1 MEHERIGHIVQTG
14 DLLALLVSLRVA
26 AGRHADAARCVVR
39 PLDVDILEL
48 FVDDRIENIE
58 QVGVQAGQDCLRLR
72 VAEAGVV
79 LDDTRALR
87 GQHQTEIQHTLERTA
102 LFFHRS
108 NGRLEDGLHTLRRD
122 VVGIETGR
130 RESAHAAGVRAFVVV
145 VGALM
150 ILRRRHGLEVLA
162 VNEGEHGNLRTGQEL
177 LDDDARTGAAECTA
191 VDRVLDRL
199 NGFFLGHGDRNTLA
213 ERKTIRLDNDR
224 RAVLLDV
231 LDRVRRVLK
240 NSVACG
246 RDIVFLHQILSK
258 GLAAL
263 DDGSV
268 LARTE
273 GADACGLERVHH
285 AERER
290 IIRRDHNEIRLVLL
304 RERDHAVDVGRLD
317 GNALRL
323 SGDAA
328 VARSAPD
335 MVNLGA
341 FFQCMDDGNK

>member
-1 MEHERIGHIVQTG
+1 MVHGGHHGSNGFAVGKAQNG
-14 DLLALLVSLRVA
+14 DL
-26 AGRHADAARCVVR
+26 G
-39 PLDVDILEL
+39 PL
-48 FVDDRIENIE
+48 
-58 QVGVQAGQDCLRLR
+58 
-72 VAEAGVV
+72 
-79 LDDTRALR
+79 
-87 GQHQTEIQHTLERTA
+87 H
-102 LFFHRS
+102 
-108 NGRLEDGLHTLRRD
+108 
-122 VVGIETGR
+122 
-130 RESAHAAGVRAFVVV
+130 
-145 VGALM
+145 
-150 ILRRRHGLEVLA
+150 
-162 VNEGEHGNLRTGQEL
+162 EL

-224 RAVLLDV
+224 RAVLPDV

-246 RDIVFLHQILSK
+246 RDIVFLHQILGK

-304 RERDHAVDVGRLD
+304 RERDHAVDVGRFD

-328 VARSAPD
+328 VARGAPD
-335 MVNLGA
+335 MVSLGA
-341 FFQCMDDGNK
+341 LLQCMDDGVLTAAAADNQNFHLLFLRL